1 MIIINPNIDP
11 NNVVIRKPVTNTSP
25 IYTIILQHNQ
35 NRVAFLREVEDKLIN
50 DQFFNFDL
58 SFPEEFP
65 FGEYT
70 YYIFDIAGFQYYTID
85 IDNIPD
91 TCFTVYNNLI
101 YNFNE
106 VLSNFGLYL
115 ANGEGGEDDECTK
128 ARLLD
133 YGLVQIFNF
142 EEYISYNN
150 TKTYISYDKTVK

>member
-11 NNVVIRKPVTNTSP
+11 NNIVIRKPVTSTSST
-25 IYTIILQHNQ
+25 YTIILQHNQ
-35 NRVAFLREVEDKLIN
+35 NRVAFLQEVEDKGIN
-50 DQFFNFDL
+50 ERFFNFDI
-58 SFPEEFP
+58 SFPSDFP

-70 YYIFDIAGFQYYTID
+70 YYIFDISGFQVYIIN

-115 ANGEGGEDDECTK
+115 ANGEGESEECNK
-128 ARLLD
+128 AKLLD
-133 YGLVQIFNF
+133 YGLVQRFNF
-142 EEYISYNN
+142 EEYNSYND